1 MCGREA
7 AAEDRFCEADGAPLD
22 GAPGQVLVCACGPGR
37 GHDGGD
43 GFCDVCGLKLVP
55 AGEEALAPDLGAA
68 THVGRSHDTDE
79 DAFAIGRRERDGSP
93 LHAIV
98 VCDGVSS
105 SSHGEQASD
114 HAARA
119 ALRVLLD
126 AADRPGPLDAEAA
139 LEEAIAAAHRASCEA
154 GIEQVPGKDPPGTT
168 IVAALAHRG
177 RVDVAWVGDSRAY
190 LFGPPLSD
198 GSVHLALALTRD
210 HSWVNMVV
218 DAGQMTEEEAMHSPF
233 AHALLHCIGPL
244 EDPDPGKPAVPS
256 VGHVEAERGSRLI
269 LCSDGL
275 WNYTPDPDDIAELLR
290 NLEPGIDARGVAR
303 QLVHHALAMG
313 GHDDI
318 TVAVAI
324 L

>member
-1 MCGREA
+1 VCGREA
-7 AAEDRFCEADGAPLD
+7 AAGDRFCEADGARLD
-22 GAPGQVLVCACGPGR
+22 GGPSEVLVCACGAGR

-43 GFCDVCGLKLVP
+43 GFCDVCGIKLVP
-55 AGEEALAPDLGAA
+55 AGEEAPAPDLGAA
-68 THVGRSHDTDE
+68 THVGASHDTDE
-79 DAFAIGRRERDGSP
+79 DAFAIGRVERDGSP

-126 AADRPGPLDAEAA
+126 AADRPGPLDGTEA
-139 LEEAIAAAHRASCEA
+139 LEQAVKAAHRAACEA
-154 GIEQVPGKDPPGTT
+154 GIELVPGKDAPGTT

-190 LFGPPLSD
+190 LIGAPLSD
-198 GSVHLALALTRD
+198 GSVHVALALTRD

-218 DAGQMTEEEAMHSPF
+218 DAGQMTEEEAMHSPY

-244 EDPDPGKPAVPS
+244 EDADPGNPPVVS
-256 VGHVEAERGSRLI
+256 VGHVEAERGSRLVV
-269 LCSDGL
+269 CSDGL
-275 WNYTPDPDDIAELLR
+275 WNYAPDPEDIAGLLHD
-290 NLEPGIDARGVAR
+290 LEPGTDARGAAWH
-303 QLVHHALAMG
+303 LVHHALAMG

-318 TVAVAI
+318 TVGVAI